1 MLPIHFFQPIPVI
14 RTSPTH
20 VLSQISLVITSTE
33 LPRTALARKIS
44 AFMIHR
50 RDVQTAITSTAGRG
64 WSACVSTIQRSL
76 SLVQFLHVGLRGGFG
91 LPSWMAVIQRR
102 PTSLYT
108 VPTSEHPVLTVS
120 ITQNRTKFVTRRA
133 REETWTTKKGCGFFR
148 DQPQLA
154 RPLHTDHAS
163 KKITYLGAIAAP
175 SHHMPRISIVLSA
188 MSR

>member
-1 MLPIHFFQPIPVI
+1 MSDFGVDLDCLP
-14 RTSPTH
+14 
-20 VLSQISLVITSTE
+20 
-33 LPRTALARKIS
+33 
-44 AFMIHR
+44 
-50 RDVQTAITSTAGRG
+50 G
-64 WSACVSTIQRSL
+64 
-76 SLVQFLHVGLRGGFG
+76 
-91 LPSWMAVIQRR
+91 MAVIQRR

-154 RPLHTDHAS
+154 RPPHTDHAS

-175 SHHMPRISIVLSA
+175 SHRYEICACLTTCREYPLY
-188 MSR
+188 